1 MSETRLRPKLRGKEL
16 ILAILRWILIIFFAV
31 YTLFPLIWLVIS
43 SLKTNFEFLK
53 TDWACFYQKQL
64 K

>member
-31 YTLFPLIWLVIS
+31 YTLFPLIWLGHG
-43 SLKTNFEFLK
+43 LGE
-53 TDWACFYQKQL
+53 Y
-64 K
+64 